1 MATIVILEHALQQH
15 FELPFMVYHFAERWR
30 AAGHTVHRHFGSGEP
45 PKGDLA
51 FVNIDLTVIPPAYRA
66 LLSRFPR
73 VVNGAVLDVSKR
85 RYSLDL
91 LDRYADWIGPV
102 ILKTDTNYGGRPEG
116 ALRAIAKERG
126 LDCDV
131 PDGPVVDGYPVYQS
145 LREVPP
151 EVWGVP
157 GLVVE
162 RFLPEREGPD
172 YCVRVWTFFGDRER
186 SVRWIAPDPI
196 VKASN
201 MTRREEVEVPE
212 AIRAWRSRLGFDFGK
227 FDYVRHGERWV
238 LLDVN
243 RTPTY
248 PRAAAGQNP
257 LDALSE
263 GIAQYL
269 R

>member
-1 MATIVILEHALQQH
+1 
-15 FELPFMVYHFAERWR
+15 
-30 AAGHTVHRHFGSGEP
+30 
-45 PKGDLA
+45 
-51 FVNIDLTVIPPAYRA
+51 
-66 LLSRFPR
+66 
-73 VVNGAVLDVSKR
+73 
-85 RYSLDL
+85 
-91 LDRYADWIGPV
+91 
-102 ILKTDTNYGGRPEG
+102 
-116 ALRAIAKERG
+116 
-126 LDCDV
+126 
-131 PDGPVVDGYPVYQS
+131 
-145 LREVPP
+145 
-151 EVWGVP
+151 VWGVP